1 MVSIEG
7 NSHQFRMDNV
17 RFRLTMTS
25 GLFFHHN
32 VWGVVDHSVFELG
45 DWGFGV
51 YVHHE
56 GWNNSGDFGDASWAD
71 VTSLGTNRAL
81 FFEDNVFTTNLKGAA
96 IDGWSGSRMVFRNNT
111 LRNAVITNHGSETAG
126 RWRSQRSFEVYN
138 NRITYDAMQWASMV
152 GIRGGTGVI
161 FNNTGV
167 VSGSGDTNVLAD
179 LNNLRT
185 SDKGRD
191 FGPWGDCTGSNVWDG
206 NQNSSGY
213 PCLDQPGRGRGD
225 MMSNFSPTPARW
237 PNQALEPV
245 YGWNNTLNGQISN
258 IQTNA
263 PTVIVVNRDFYNS
276 PKPGYAPYTYPHPLV
291 SGGSTP
297 PPPPP
302 TPAPAAPTNV
312 KIIR

>member
-1 MVSIEG
+1 MCSSWVI
-7 NSHQFRMDNV
+7 
-17 RFRLTMTS
+17 
-25 GLFFHHN
+25 
-32 VWGVVDHSVFELG
+32 GV
-45 DWGFGV
+45 GV

-167 VSGSGDTNVLAD
+167 VSGSGDTNL
-179 LNNLRT
+179 
-185 SDKGRD
+185 
-191 FGPWGDCTGSNVWDG
+191 
-206 NQNSSGY
+206 
-213 PCLDQPGRGRGD
+213 
-225 MMSNFSPTPARW
+225 FS
-237 PNQALEPV
+237 
-245 YGWNNTLNGQISN
+245 
-258 IQTNA
+258 QT
-263 PTVIVVNRDFYNS
+263 
-276 PKPGYAPYTYPHPLV
+276 
-291 SGGSTP
+291 
-297 PPPPP
+297 
-302 TPAPAAPTNV
+302 
-312 KIIR
+312 